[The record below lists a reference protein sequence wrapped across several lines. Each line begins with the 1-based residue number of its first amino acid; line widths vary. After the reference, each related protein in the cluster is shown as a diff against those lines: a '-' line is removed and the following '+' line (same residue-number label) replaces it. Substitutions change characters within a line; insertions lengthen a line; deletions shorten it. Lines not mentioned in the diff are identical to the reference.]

1 MNFSSLNR
9 PLFLAAS
16 YPPHRAWKFW
26 LLWVGFT
33 ILGCGLGMLAIRN
46 DQKILTPYLLG
57 LFVGAL
63 QGMLLRLGASGTIRW
78 TLATTLGLVLSSMV
92 RPYIAFHTSLIAS
105 GAFGG
110 LIIGG
115 IQGLVFYTQIPGMA
129 WWVFIKVI
137 SGAVSW
143 GLGWSILGYVTTAI
157 GHTTTGLVL
166 SSSVAIAIIWG
177 ISAAMTGVVMYHLL
191 ALRHGPRPPWLP
203 PAA

>member
-1 MNFSSLNR
+1 MPFKECYYDWEL
-9 PLFLAAS
+9 
-16 YPPHRAWKFW
+16 
-26 LLWVGFT
+26 
-33 ILGCGLGMLAIRN
+33 
-46 DQKILTPYLLG
+46 
-57 LFVGAL
+57 
-63 QGMLLRLGASGTIRW
+63 SGTIRW

-143 GLGWSILGYVTTAI
+143 GLGWSILGYVTHCYWAYDHRI
-157 GHTTTGLVL
+157 GVE
-166 SSSVAIAIIWG
+166 
-177 ISAAMTGVVMYHLL
+177 
-191 ALRHGPRPPWLP
+191 
-203 PAA
+203 

>member
-1 MNFSSLNR
+1 M
-9 PLFLAAS
+9 
-16 YPPHRAWKFW
+16 
-26 LLWVGFT
+26 
-33 ILGCGLGMLAIRN
+33 GMLAIRN